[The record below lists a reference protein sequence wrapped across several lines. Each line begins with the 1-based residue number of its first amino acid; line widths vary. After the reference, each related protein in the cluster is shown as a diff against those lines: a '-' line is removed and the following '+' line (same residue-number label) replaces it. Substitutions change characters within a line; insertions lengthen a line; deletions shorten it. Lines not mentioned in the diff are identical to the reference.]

1 MGTRRAWLASVV
13 LTAYGSASL
22 ARLVDAVLRMGDRV
36 LKILIVDDDRWL
48 ASALK
53 RALREHR
60 PVVETDSVAA
70 ARRLT
75 EGEWFD
81 VVVSDYNMPRV
92 TGLELLA
99 TAREMRDPPIFVLMS
114 GDDGLEPIGA
124 EAVLQ
129 KPFKMSDLILVIT
142 AAPNRKASAPTTRI
156 RLVSDSVSSFAA

>member
-1 MGTRRAWLASVV
+1 MP
-13 LTAYGSASL
+13 
-22 ARLVDAVLRMGDRV
+22 DRM

-53 RALREHR
+53 RALCNHR
-60 PVVETDSVAA
+60 PVVETDSVVA
-70 ARRLT
+70 ARRLR

-81 VVVSDYNMPRV
+81 VVVSDYNMPRM

-114 GDDGLEPIGA
+114 GDDDLEAVGA

-129 KPFKMSDLILVIT
+129 KPFKMSDLILLIT
-142 AAPNRKASAPTTRI
+142 AAADRKASAPTTRI
-156 RLVSDSVSSFAA
+156 QLSSFAA